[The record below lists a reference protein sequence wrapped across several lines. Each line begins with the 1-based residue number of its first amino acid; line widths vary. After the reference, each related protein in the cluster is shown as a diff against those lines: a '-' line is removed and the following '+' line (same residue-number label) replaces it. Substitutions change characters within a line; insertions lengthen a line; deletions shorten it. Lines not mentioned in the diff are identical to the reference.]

1 MCGRSSHGAAPHA
14 GPEGEPVRMAR
25 AGRRPRGGC
34 RSTSSE
40 PKHPP
45 ALCDDPVRVIGRL
58 RRSCVWLFSV
68 LSPPLPPPQRGFR
81 ILEKQLCLGFGAH
94 RGPRTMGNLLCRK
107 EKKRENAADSAIIH
121 LHLRRK
127 FPLSSSIDAAFFSKP
142 PTRREGRARART
154 AGHHRSTDHV
164 NGGRGASEG
173 DRG

>member
-68 LSPPLPPPQRGFR
+68 LSPPLPPPQRGSASWKSSFALVLGLVVGR
-81 ILEKQLCLGFGAH
+81 AQWEIYCVEK
-94 RGPRTMGNLLCRK
+94 
-107 EKKRENAADSAIIH
+107 KKRENAADSAIIH

-127 FPLSSSIDAAFFSKP
+127 FPLSSSIDAAFFWRKP

-164 NGGRGASEG
+164 NGGRGA
-173 DRG
+173 

>member
-58 RRSCVWLFSV
+58 RRSRVWLFSV

-81 ILEKQLCLGFGAH
+81 ILEKQLALVLGLIVGRAQWEIY
-94 RGPRTMGNLLCRK
+94 CVEKKK
-107 EKKRENAADSAIIH
+107 EKTRPTQ
-121 LHLRRK
+121 
-127 FPLSSSIDAAFFSKP
+127 PLSICICDGNFHFLPRSTQRSSRSHPRGGRA
-142 PTRREGRARART
+142 ERARAQQGIIDR
-154 AGHHRSTDHV
+154 HHV